1 MVYDYHF
8 GVNKP
13 YPEVEAAFVPNLQ
26 DFYEH
31 PETYAIAPFQIFGNL
46 WYVGDQKVTSHLIDT
61 GDGLILFDTGY
72 GHTTHMMLDSIR
84 GAGFDPKDIKIII
97 HSHGH
102 FDHFG
107 SGEELRA
114 ITGAKVYMS
123 GVDTRLLRE
132 RPDRALIEW
141 GPRPKDP
148 VCWPDVLIED
158 GDHVRLGNTDILC
171 VLSPGH
177 TAGTMTYFFDV
188 TDGEKTLRAG
198 YFGGTGM
205 LGMYQDFCRKFGL
218 PLDLCQQMK
227 RTIEKL
233 RAYPVD
239 IMLGNHPAQ
248 NRTLEKRAHML
259 ETGEN
264 PFLDSDAWIQFLDA
278 LEERRQDFED
288 KGY

>member
-1 MVYDYHF
+1 MVFDYHF

-13 YPEVEAAFVPNLQ
+13 YPEVEAGFVPALQ
-26 DFYEH
+26 DFYDH
-31 PETYAIAPFQIFGNL
+31 PDAYAIAPFQIFGNL

-72 GHTTHMMLDSIR
+72 GHTTHMILDSIR
-84 GAGFDPKDIKIII
+84 GAGFDPMDIKIII

-107 SGEELRA
+107 SGEELRQ

-123 GVDTRLLRE
+123 GVDTRLLQE
-132 RPDRALIEW
+132 RPDRALMSW
-141 GPRPKDP
+141 GPCPDDP
-148 VCWPDVLIED
+148 ICWPDVLIED
-158 GDHVRLGNTDILC
+158 GDHVRLGNTDIHC
-171 VLSPGH
+171 VLSAGH

-205 LGMYQDFCRKFGL
+205 LGLYQDFCKKFGL
-218 PLDLCQQMK
+218 PLDLCAQMK
-227 RTIEKL
+227 ATIAKL
-233 RAYPVD
+233 RDYKVD

-248 NRTLEKRAHML
+248 NRTLEKRAYML

-264 PFLDSDAWIQFLDA
+264 PFLDSDAWLQFLTA

>member
-1 MVYDYHF
+1 MVFDYHF

-13 YPEVEAAFVPNLQ
+13 YPEVEAGFVPALQ
-26 DFYEH
+26 DFYDH
-31 PETYAIAPFQIFGNL
+31 PDAYAIAPFQIFGNL

-72 GHTTHMMLDSIR
+72 GHTTHMILDSIR
-84 GAGFDPKDIKIII
+84 GAGFDPQDIKIII

-107 SGEELRA
+107 SGDALRK

-123 GVDTRLLRE
+123 GVDTRLLQE

-141 GPRPKDP
+141 GPCPGDP

-171 VLSPGH
+171 VASPGH

-205 LGMYQDFCRKFGL
+205 LGLYQDFCKKFGL
-218 PLDLCQQMK
+218 PLDLCHQMK
-227 RTIEKL
+227 KTIEKL
-233 RAYPVD
+233 RTYSVD

-248 NRTLEKRAHML
+248 NRTLEKRAVML

-264 PFLDSDAWIQFLDA
+264 PFLDSGAWLQFLTA